1 MINGHFTPI
10 FVWKNTVIR
19 FIEEDV
25 IIAVYN
31 YYCLRVVCMKS
42 EYLITQSWLCLLR
55 RILATKSYANPSTK
69 LAVRQNFPSKSKSRA
84 PHRIYSG
91 IFHMR
96 KLLLFGRKMEF
107 VEKTFVDCSL
117 VPRPS
122 LQTITKIIT
131 DRRKTAKFGKVFS
144 LESFPLYSTMYM

>member
-1 MINGHFTPI
+1 
-10 FVWKNTVIR
+10 
-19 FIEEDV
+19 
-25 IIAVYN
+25 
-31 YYCLRVVCMKS
+31 MKS
-42 EYLITQSWLCLLR
+42 EYLIIQSWLCLLR

-91 IFHMR
+91 IFHRR
-96 KLLLFGRKMEF
+96 KLLLYLVEKWNFA
-107 VEKTFVDCSL
+107 EKTFVDCSL

-122 LQTITKIIT
+122 LQTITEKIIT
-131 DRRKTAKFGKVFS
+131 DRRKTAKFAKVFS